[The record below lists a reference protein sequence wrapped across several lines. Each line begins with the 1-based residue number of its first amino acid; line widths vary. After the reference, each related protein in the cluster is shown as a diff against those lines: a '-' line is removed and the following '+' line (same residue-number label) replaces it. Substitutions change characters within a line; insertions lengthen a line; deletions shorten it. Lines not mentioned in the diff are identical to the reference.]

1 MGCAELG
8 LPFPKRMT
16 HHLRCLMWTTSRN
29 LWMNA
34 DRGFCMLD
42 EMMTESEKVSIHA
55 PMSDVVMD
63 AVWID
68 VPDSIKRCAIKRM
81 HNNEG

>member
-1 MGCAELG
+1 
-8 LPFPKRMT
+8 
-16 HHLRCLMWTTSRN
+16 
-29 LWMNA
+29 MNA